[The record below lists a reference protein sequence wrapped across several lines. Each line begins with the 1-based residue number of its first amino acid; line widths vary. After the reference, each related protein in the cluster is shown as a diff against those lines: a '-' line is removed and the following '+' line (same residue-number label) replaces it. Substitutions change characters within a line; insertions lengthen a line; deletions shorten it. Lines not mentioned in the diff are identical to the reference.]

1 MTYKLEIEESQINKH
16 FLQNFLPLTSFI
28 TRTTSYATKNFKN
41 YNVNRMV
48 VNSF

>member
-1 MTYKLEIEESQINKH
+1 MTYKLEIEESQINKT
-16 FLQNFLPLTSFI
+16 FLQNCLPLKVSLLGPP
-28 TRTTSYATKNFKN
+28 SHATKKIKN